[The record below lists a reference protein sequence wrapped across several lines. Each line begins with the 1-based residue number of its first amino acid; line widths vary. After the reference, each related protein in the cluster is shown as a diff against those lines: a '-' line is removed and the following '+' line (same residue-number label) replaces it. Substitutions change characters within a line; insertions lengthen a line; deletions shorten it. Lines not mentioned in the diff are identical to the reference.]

1 MRRMRRLF
9 AILFMVFLPLQLG
22 WAAVSAYCQHE
33 SGAAA
38 NHLGH
43 HEHQHQASAGDESG
57 SKVKGS
63 HFDCSFCQAASCT
76 ALPNGVGS
84 TSAAVMASLAIAPP
98 PMGLLAGHPSEPER
112 PKWGLPA

>member
-1 MRRMRRLF
+1 MRRMRHWL
-9 AILFMVFLPLQLG
+9 AILFMMFLPLQLS

-43 HEHQHQASAGDESG
+43 HEHQHKAAAGDDSG
-57 SKVKGS
+57 TKAKGS
-63 HFDCSFCQAASCT
+63 HFDCGFCQAASCT

-84 TSAAVMASLAIAPP
+84 TAAVVLATLALAPP
-98 PMGLLAGHPSEPER
+98 PMGQLIGHPSEPER
-112 PKWGLPA
+112 PKWSHPA